1 MKTVLS
7 DVDHNDHYGVN
18 DDVVP
23 HHQIKLGQVV
33 IDQYLLLKGGIIVIR
48 NKLSKVLQFCA
59 C

>member
-18 DDVVP
+18 DDFVP
-23 HHQIKLGQVV
+23 HHQMKLGKVV
-33 IDQYLLLKGGIIVIR
+33 IDQYLLKGGIIVIR